1 MFKKDQM
8 RRFRGKF
15 QYLPK
20 NRDASVFFGDERGG
34 EGVSDKN
41 ISAGQFEL
49 SVILDRELATYS
61 LYCSNFF

>member
-1 MFKKDQM
+1 MFKKDQ

-34 EGVSDKN
+34 GVSDKN

-49 SVILDRELATYS
+49 SVILDRDLATSS